1 MRIPMFFN
9 IYVCVSIYVYYFLI
23 AIHVTYMKQED
34 KCGHTDVVILLA
46 TTSPIAMLTSVWD
59 RIYVWGLLCH
69 ALRKSLRKK
78 KKVIM
83 TNHLFN
89 LILLHLVI
97 K

>member
-46 TTSPIAMLTSVWD
+46 TTSPIAMLTSV
-59 RIYVWGLLCH
+59 
-69 ALRKSLRKK
+69 
-78 KKVIM
+78 
-83 TNHLFN
+83 
-89 LILLHLVI
+89 
-97 K
+97 